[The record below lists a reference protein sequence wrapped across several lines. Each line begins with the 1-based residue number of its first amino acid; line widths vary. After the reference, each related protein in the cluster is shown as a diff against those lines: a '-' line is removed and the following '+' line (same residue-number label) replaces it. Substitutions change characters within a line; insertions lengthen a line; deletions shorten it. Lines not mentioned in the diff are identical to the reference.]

1 MKICIIDILIYYM
14 EKNKAKR
21 IIMSIAKK
29 IRKGK
34 MARKQKERQEKVK
47 NILKRKLNEALE
59 DPANRKIIE
68 LAREIM
74 SNEMLFLSTL
84 DIHVVNDEPLYDT
97 K

>member
-1 MKICIIDILIYYM
+1 
-14 EKNKAKR
+14 
-21 IIMSIAKK
+21 MSIAKK
-29 IRKGK
+29 VRKGK